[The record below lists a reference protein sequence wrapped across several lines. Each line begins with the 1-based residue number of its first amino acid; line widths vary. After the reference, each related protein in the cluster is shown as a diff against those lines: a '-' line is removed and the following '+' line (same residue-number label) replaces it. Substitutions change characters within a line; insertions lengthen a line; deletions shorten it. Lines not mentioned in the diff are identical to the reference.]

1 MFTFLNTAILAGLA
15 AVAIPV
21 LIHLFTRQ
29 KSRVVPFSTLRFLKE
44 LQQHQIRRLKIR
56 QILLLILRTLL
67 ILCLVLAFARP
78 TLKSTGASSLEA
90 GAKLTAVLILDN
102 TMSMSRESEGRRLL
116 AEAKS
121 RALEVVNMLRQ
132 GDEVYILH
140 PTDPPQMPHESAR
153 YNLQSVRD
161 LIQQTE
167 LSYRKTDYVSALTQA
182 GKIMSNS
189 TNINKEVYLI
199 GDLQKAGFDFPAQAN
214 GSRFFGEDVKLFTLP
229 LMAGAELNLAVSGV
243 TFQSQILEVG
253 KVMELQA
260 RIRNHSE
267 IRAESRLVHLF
278 VNGKRVGQNVV
289 SIEPNSAA
297 EVIFRVVP
305 ERTGFHSGYVL
316 LEDDNLLEDNRRYF
330 SFYIAD
336 DIPVLLVGNTP
347 RDTQYLKL
355 ALRPEEGIAS
365 SISIREITAEQLAD
379 EELPRYQVVVL
390 SNIPKFDHTETLKLQ
405 NFVKG
410 GGGLMVFLGAD
421 VDLRNYNEHLH
432 EKLSLPRLTESIRAT
447 EREQFLSFGE
457 IDYSHPIFHD
467 VFEKEKQVES
477 PRIRFAVN
485 VESSTRMDRIIEYS
499 NGAPFLFETDLQSG
513 RILYSTTGLARDWSD
528 LALRGVF
535 VPLINRGTRYLA
547 GTTSQAREGLSIG
560 AGIDYAP
567 QSVSSGV
574 ELRMK
579 KPDDTEIKVKPEVA
593 QGNYLIQFSETDQPG
608 MYQLL
613 NEETVLAQWAV
624 NPDPAE
630 STVESIEPAE
640 MEKTLQVEHAYV
652 IEESSEIAEILTQ
665 SRFGRELWKWF
676 MIAALI
682 MLILEML
689 LFREKA
695 KSTSPTKSIGEKIP
709 A

>member
-78 TLKSTGASSLEA
+78 TLKSTTASSLEA

-102 TMSMSRESEGRRLL
+102 TMSMGRESEGRRLL
-116 AEAKS
+116 DAAKS
-121 RALEVVNMLRQ
+121 RALEVVDMLRP
-132 GDEVYILH
+132 GDEVYLLH
-140 PTDPPQMPHESAR
+140 PTDPPQMPHESPR

-161 LIQQTE
+161 LINATE
-167 LSYRKTDYVSALTQA
+167 LSYRKTDYVAALTRA
-182 GKIMSNS
+182 SEIMNQS

-199 GDLQKAGFDFPAQAN
+199 GDLQKVGFDFPSESN
-214 GSRFFGEDVKLFTLP
+214 GSKLFGGDVKLFTLP
-229 LMAGAELNLAVSGV
+229 VIASAELNLAVTEV
-243 TFQSQILEVG
+243 TFANQILEVG

-260 RIRNHSE
+260 RIHNHSDIAVE
-267 IRAESRLVHLF
+267 NRLVHLF

-289 SIEPNSAA
+289 SLEPNAAA
-297 EVIFRVVP
+297 EMIFRVVP

-316 LEDDNLLEDNRRYF
+316 LEDDALLEDNRRYF
-330 SFYIAD
+330 SFHIAD

-347 RDTQYLKL
+347 GDTQYLKL

-365 SISIREITAEQLAD
+365 SVSIHEITTGQFAD
-379 EELPRYQVVVL
+379 EELARYEVVVL
-390 SNIPKFDHTETLKLQ
+390 SNVPKFDHTATLKLQ
-405 NFVKG
+405 NFVKA

-421 VDLRNYNEHLH
+421 VDLRNYNEQLH
-432 EKLSLPRLTESIRAT
+432 EKLSLPRLTESFRAT
-447 EREQFLSFGE
+447 DKTQFLSFSE

-485 VESSTRMDRIIEYS
+485 IESTTRIDRIIEYS
-499 NGAPFLFETDLQSG
+499 NGSPFLFESKLQQG
-513 RILYSTTGLARDWSD
+513 RILYMTTGLDKDWSD

-535 VPLINRGTRYLA
+535 VPLVNRGTRYLA
-547 GTTSQAREGLSIG
+547 GTTSQAREGLLIG
-560 AGIDYAP
+560 AEIDHTP
-567 QSVSSGV
+567 QSVDSGV
-574 ELRMK
+574 EMRIK
-579 KPDDTEIKVKPEVA
+579 KPDETEIKVKPEVA
-593 QGNYLIQFSETDQPG
+593 QGNYLIQYSETDQPG
-608 MYQLL
+608 IYQLV
-613 NEETVLAQWAV
+613 NDKRVLAQWAV
-624 NPDPAE
+624 NPDPDE
-630 STVESIEPAE
+630 SASESIEPKKVEEA
-640 MEKTLQVEHAYV
+640 LQVEQAYV
-652 IEESSEIAEILTQ
+652 ITDNAETAEILTQ

-676 MIAALI
+676 MVAALI
-682 MLILEML
+682 LIVLEML
-689 LFREKA
+689 LFREQA
-695 KSTSPTKSIGEKIP
+695 KSIGDKVS